1 MGGPWRIGR
10 QRLGS
15 SPYLNGAGSI
25 YTEVQGM
32 ERMTF
37 GKHKGLPCCDVPIE
51 YLLWAADTLGAPPQ
65 CVIDEL
71 KRRAERHGT
80 RESVAAASAVCSLAF
95 KPAEKNRRK
104 HRRKMIKRERKR
116 AKRATCLG

>member
-1 MGGPWRIGR
+1 
-10 QRLGS
+10 
-15 SPYLNGAGSI
+15 
-25 YTEVQGM
+25 M

-51 YLLWAADTLGAPPQ
+51 YLCWAADTLGAPPQ

-80 RESVAAASAVCSLAF
+80 REAIAAASAVSSLAF
-95 KPAEKNRRK
+95 KPVADNRRRY
-104 HRRKMIKRERKR
+104 RRKMIKRRRRKVR
-116 AKRATCLG
+116 A